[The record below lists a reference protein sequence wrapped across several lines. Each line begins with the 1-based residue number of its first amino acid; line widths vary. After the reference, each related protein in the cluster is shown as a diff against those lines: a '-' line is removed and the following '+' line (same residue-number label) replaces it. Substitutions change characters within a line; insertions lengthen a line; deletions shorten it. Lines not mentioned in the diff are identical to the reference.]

1 MPEENQDQTPPI
13 EIDYENID
21 VADIMR
27 QIRERIA
34 SRPPAPEPPAIGG
47 TATGEM
53 PPPHAAPPPGPPGW
67 KGRLKHILL
76 KIMKPVSPLIK
87 LAVLPVHHELRET
100 ILNLYQTNQRLDFL
114 ERKLDEQFS
123 RLYQRLS
130 DIDQATN
137 RRVDLAFEDLNRA
150 KEYLRLL
157 HNLSHNL
164 VVELTKLKIEE
175 EDLKLKTR
183 VMEKDFEFLGKREK
197 ALEKKVLE

>member
-1 MPEENQDQTPPI
+1 
-13 EIDYENID
+13 
-21 VADIMR
+21 R
-27 QIRERIA
+27 GSLRG
-34 SRPPAPEPPAIGG
+34 RPF
-47 TATGEM
+47 T
-53 PPPHAAPPPGPPGW
+53 
-67 KGRLKHILL
+67 LL